1 MVWRWFQN
9 WRERRAALKEM
20 DWLRRQDEIELVS
33 DQLNPLH
40 MATLALDRGDHEAAA
55 SRWEE
60 ARARMPNFVFRSED
74 SLPILLGLKRYQE
87 AEALMKEGRARSPR
101 DRRWLMGLA
110 RALGELGRID
120 EAEAI
125 LEPAH
130 ATYPADLDI
139 GITRAHLAERRGDS
153 NLAAERWAEL
163 NRVSPDFHA
172 GYIERAKCLSNAG
185 RDTKADDV
193 LHEAIK
199 RFPSQARPL
208 FEFATMAHRRQD
220 WHEAAARWEEF
231 RLRFPDRNDGYATGR
246 EALNAANR
254 HAEAAALPLG
264 P

>member
-1 MVWRWFQN
+1 VVWRWFQN

-185 RDTKADDV
+185 PTPRPMTSCTKRSNASPAK
-193 LHEAIK
+193 HGRCSNSRQWPIAGKIGMK
-199 RFPSQARPL
+199 QPRGGRSFAFGSQTGTT
-208 FEFATMAHRRQD
+208 ATRR
-220 WHEAAARWEEF
+220 A
-231 RLRFPDRNDGYATGR
+231 GR
-246 EALNAANR
+246 R
-254 HAEAAALPLG
+254 
-264 P
+264 